1 MNNLTKK
8 KKSKCLKEKNIEEK
22 PQTQRKG
29 DLKMLGL
36 EQAIRLREQPVY
48 TEEQRAQGEMYLHQK
63 IKWKD

>member
-8 KKSKCLKEKNIEEK
+8 KKSKCLKEKNIKEK

-29 DLKMLGL
+29 DLKMIGL
-36 EQAIRLREQPVY
+36 EQVIRLRGQPVY
-48 TEEQRAQGEMYLHQK
+48 TEQRAQGEMCLQQK

>member
-8 KKSKCLKEKNIEEK
+8 KKSKCLKEKNIEDK

-29 DLKMLGL
+29 DLKMIDL
-36 EQAIRLREQPVY
+36 EQVIRLREQPVY
-48 TEEQRAQGEMYLHQK
+48 TEQRAQGEMYLQQK